1 MNKRKEPV
9 KILLHLIKSRDALP
23 RLLLFHICLTVFLAL
38 VIVFYGWIVQFL
50 LDAGGLV
57 SLTSGNLGWIFTS
70 WQGWT
75 ILISAMLLLML
86 CACTEIN
93 ARILYCQQVL
103 SGNRKP
109 SFFQCA
115 KEGLKTLPHFLTPA
129 GILIMFWIG
138 IIIPL
143 AGLGTTTTWT
153 SSLRWPEWILA
164 GYKRTPLFYLL
175 YGSVEGTIFIL
186 SFLSIYTLHAAILH
200 KQKPWQAVRT
210 SWRMFKTHQKECIA
224 ETASAIIT
232 IFLSIWLAGILTI
245 RIPSHLL
252 NTFLTQHTVQERVL
266 LGTATMFCLLV
277 CTIIRM
283 LASSALLL
291 ELTSIWH
298 WMQNETEIPVRKP
311 GGRFIRRFLLAS
323 LAFSLAFGFVAAGY
337 FDEWF
342 PAKSDALIIAHRAGG
357 ALGAE
362 NTLYDLERAHEQG
375 ITAGEIDVQRTKDG
389 YYVVTHDNTFWRTA
403 HDKRYVWDMT
413 LEEIQIQINI
423 LPLRPGQPSVTVS
436 TIDQFLDSAKAWNM
450 HLFVELKGYTADK
463 QMADDL
469 ARLAQE
475 KNMTDSC
482 TFISLKYSLV
492 DYMETTY
499 PQLETGYIYNMA
511 IGDTP
516 DLNCECFIV
525 ASEAAT
531 SAVIYAIQA
540 KGKKIYV
547 WSVNSTKQIE
557 KFLKSDIDG
566 IITDQPVNA
575 RKVEK
580 KLEKRSDFQRVYDNL
595 TTFIP
600 SFLPLS

>member
-1 MNKRKEPV
+1 M
-9 KILLHLIKSRDALP
+9 
-23 RLLLFHICLTVFLAL
+23 
-38 VIVFYGWIVQFL
+38 
-50 LDAGGLV
+50 
-57 SLTSGNLGWIFTS
+57 
-70 WQGWT
+70 
-75 ILISAMLLLML
+75 
-86 CACTEIN
+86 
-93 ARILYCQQVL
+93 
-103 SGNRKP
+103 
-109 SFFQCA
+109 
-115 KEGLKTLPHFLTPA
+115 
-129 GILIMFWIG
+129 
-138 IIIPL
+138 
-143 AGLGTTTTWT
+143 
-153 SSLRWPEWILA
+153 
-164 GYKRTPLFYLL
+164 
-175 YGSVEGTIFIL
+175 
-186 SFLSIYTLHAAILH
+186 
-200 KQKPWQAVRT
+200 QK
-210 SWRMFKTHQKECIA
+210 
-224 ETASAIIT
+224 
-232 IFLSIWLAGILTI
+232 
-245 RIPSHLL
+245 
-252 NTFLTQHTVQERVL
+252 
-266 LGTATMFCLLV
+266 
-277 CTIIRM
+277 
-283 LASSALLL
+283 
-291 ELTSIWH
+291 
-298 WMQNETEIPVRKP
+298 ETEIPVRKP

-403 HDKRYVWDMT
+403 NDKRYVWDMT
-413 LEEIQIQINI
+413 LEEIQTQINI
-423 LPLRPGQPSVTVS
+423 LPLRQGQPSVTVS
-436 TIDQFLDSAKAWNM
+436 TIDQFLDAAKAWNM

-475 KNMTDSC
+475 KNMTGSC

-516 DLNCECFIV
+516 DLNCDCFIV

-531 SAVIYAIQA
+531 SAAIYAIQA

-575 RKVEK
+575 RKVEE
-580 KLEKRSDFQRVYDNL
+580 KLERRSDFQRVYDNL
-595 TTFIP
+595 TTVIP